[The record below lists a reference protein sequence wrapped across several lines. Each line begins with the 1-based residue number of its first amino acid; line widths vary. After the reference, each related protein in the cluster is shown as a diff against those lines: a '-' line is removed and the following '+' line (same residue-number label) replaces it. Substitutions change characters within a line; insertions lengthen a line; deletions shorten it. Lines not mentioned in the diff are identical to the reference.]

1 MFRHFVSF
9 FSPNSL
15 LSSFHSV
22 TIQFSV
28 CSALIPLI
36 CRNRMFLHSC
46 ALRRNAVHSIRTVFS
61 LYALFSLSISRARHP
76 APSLPVPI
84 YTSTIRFMHQ
94 KSVQNQSTGDES
106 YSAILLPNLS
116 IHKFQNVVSSLIQHP
131 CSIPASVAFP
141 VSSECIGV

>member
-1 MFRHFVSF
+1 MFRYFVSF

-46 ALRRNAVHSIRTVFS
+46 ALRRNTVHFIRTAFS
-61 LYALFSLSISRARHP
+61 LYASFSLSISRARQP
-76 APSLPVPI
+76 APSIPVPI

-94 KSVQNQSTGDES
+94 KSVQNHPTGDES
-106 YSAILLPNLS
+106 YSAILLPNVS
-116 IHKFQNVVSSLIQHP
+116 IHKFQNAVSSLIQHP

-141 VSSECIGV
+141 VSSESIGI